1 MLGHVFL
8 GRYETFKRLGHGSMG
23 EVFLA
28 LDRLQPRQVVVK
40 VMAKKLAGEERFREM
55 FGREMQFMARFRH
68 PHAVELY
75 EASLTEPGGPCIVM
89 EYVPGASLEQ
99 ILQRHRVLH
108 HERVGAL
115 LTQLCMALNAAHS
128 SGIVHRDLKPSN
140 MMVQNPDVPQEFLKV
155 MDLGLALLTAKPYLA
170 LERLRGSGDITV
182 AGTPAYVSPEQL
194 RGDATD
200 HRADLY
206 SVGVMLF
213 QLLTG
218 RLPFAD
224 LDSDALLEAHVRRD
238 PPKFKDVGMTQVP
251 FGIESIVQRCLAKFP
266 NERPQSAL
274 ELAKVYRAAL
284 GWPDDMDPRWFEPVA
299 VRPDAGTEPIPEQ
312 GSGRI
317 QFVETLEAWMPEPIA
332 VVKLRGFIE
341 DAGGRVLE
349 SVPGR
354 VRMRLGE
361 PPPEPPKKSGI
372 IGWLE
377 RATKTAPPPPTEPPI
392 EPMEIDLHMTK
403 KASQPQNRL
412 ELRVVCRAL
421 SGPLPNDPRWHGR
434 LKKLMIDLRGYVMAQ
449 R

>member
-28 LDRLQPRQVVVK
+28 LDRLEPRQVVVK
-40 VMAKKLAGEERFREM
+40 VMATKLVGEARFREM

-75 EASLTEPGGPCIVM
+75 DASLTEPGGPCIVM
-89 EYVPGASLEQ
+89 EYVDGASLEQ
-99 ILQRHRVLH
+99 ILKRHRLLH
-108 HERVGAL
+108 VERVGAL
-115 LTQLCMALNAAHS
+115 LTQLCMALNAAHK
-128 SGIVHRDLKPSN
+128 SGIIHRDLKPSN
-140 MMVQNPDVPQEFLKV
+140 LMVQNPDVPQEFLKV
-155 MDLGLALLTAKPYLA
+155 MDLGLAQLTAKPHLA
-170 LERLRGSGDITV
+170 LERLKGSDDVTA

-194 RGDATD
+194 RGDAAD

-218 RLPFAD
+218 RLPFPD
-224 LDSDALLEAHVRRD
+224 QNTEALLEAHVRRD
-238 PPKFKDVGMTQVP
+238 PPRFKEVGMSGLPLAVEAVVMQ
-251 FGIESIVQRCLAKFP
+251 CLAKYP
-266 NERPQSAL
+266 NERPQTAL
-274 ELAKVYRAAL
+274 QLARLYRAAL
-284 GWPDDMDPRWFEPVA
+284 GWPDDLDPRWFEPAEVMPE
-299 VRPDAGTEPIPEQ
+299 VGQEPLPEE
-312 GSGRI
+312 GSDRI
-317 QFVETLEAWMPEPIA
+317 QLVETLEAWMPEPIA

-403 KASQPQNRL
+403 RSSQPQNRL

-421 SGPLPNDPRWHGR
+421 SGPLPSDPRWHAR